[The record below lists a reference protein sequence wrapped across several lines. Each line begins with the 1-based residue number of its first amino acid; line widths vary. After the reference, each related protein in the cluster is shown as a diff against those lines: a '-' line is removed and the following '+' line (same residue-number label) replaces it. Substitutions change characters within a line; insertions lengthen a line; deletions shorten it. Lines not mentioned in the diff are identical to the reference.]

1 MTAII
6 IYDMIIISTG
16 GNNYEK
22 TQHNYMQS
30 YKNLNRHGITYDKA
44 KQLVTEC
51 RDALLEAPS
60 TTLSDDIIASYLGL
74 EPDYIFDILDM

>member
-1 MTAII
+1 MKKRNTII
-6 IYDMIIISTG
+6 CSPIKILMD
-16 GNNYEK
+16 
-22 TQHNYMQS
+22 
-30 YKNLNRHGITYDKA
+30 RDGITYDEA

-74 EPDYIFDILDM
+74 EPDYIFDILDI